1 MVLNLHKLFLI
12 VDVQNEKAIHIYE
25 KCGFQREGE
34 LREEFFSY
42 GAYHNALR
50 MCAFQRDYLASR
62 PRQR

>member
-1 MVLNLHKLFLI
+1 MPDKKQDTFTVTDRRLFTS
-12 VDVQNEKAIHIYE
+12 
-25 KCGFQREGE
+25 EGE